1 MKIRPALLVAEHEPD
16 GALSTRKLVLETAKF
31 NVVTAHSAEEARAT
45 LDVMAPGLAALIVTS
60 TLGSEDDCGA
70 VAKVFK
76 ERKPDAPVIF
86 LSPSGYQDCRWSD
99 HQLSSHEPEKLV
111 TLIRSLFGDPRRMDN
126 QEGQRATQEQSGGAA
141 R

>member
-60 TLGSEDDCGA
+60 SLGSEDDCLA

-86 LSPSGYQDCRWSD
+86 LSPGGYQDCRWSD

-111 TLIRSLFGDPRRMDN
+111 TLIRSLFGDPRLMDNN
-126 QEGQRATQEQSGGAA
+126 QEGHRTTHESRATG